1 MKFGWRCEVLAFGPH
16 RHGSLK
22 KDTPLDTSEL
32 EYAGFWIRVWASV
45 IDSILVCIIILPALT
60 AVYGKAYWSS
70 DSFIQ
75 GPIDF
80 LLTWVAPAI
89 AVVLFW
95 ISRQATPGKMA
106 VGASIVD
113 AQTGGKPSRGQ
124 LLGRYAGYYVA
135 MVPMLM
141 GIIWVAFDPRKQGW
155 HDKLAG
161 TVVVRKKA
169 GTTQP
174 VQFGEGR

>member
-1 MKFGWRCEVLAFGPH
+1 M
-16 RHGSLK
+16 
-22 KDTPLDTSEL
+22 DTSEL

-45 IDSILVCIIILPALT
+45 IDTILVGIVIFPILT

-70 DSFIQ
+70 ASFVQ

-80 LLTWVAPAI
+80 LLSWVAPAI

-106 VGASIVD
+106 VGARIVD
-113 AQTGGKPSRGQ
+113 AATGGKPTTAQ
-124 LLGRYAGYYVA
+124 LLGRYAGYYLA
-135 MVPMLM
+135 IIPLML
-141 GIIWVAFDPRKQGW
+141 GFIWVAFDPRKQGW

-161 TVVVRKKA
+161 TVVVRKKR
-169 GTTQP
+169 GS
-174 VQFGEGR
+174 